1 MAHILETLVLD
12 YLSLWTSTKTW
23 KC

>member
-1 MAHILETLVLD
+1 MTHILETLVLD